1 MKINLKKRN
10 RIIVIAECVWH
21 DFSRGLFVLPTFYF
35 YKLPEGWTLDIIWLK
50 LYITFGYIKPINK
63 YYKSES

>member
-1 MKINLKKRN
+1 M
-10 RIIVIAECVWH
+10 VIAECVWH